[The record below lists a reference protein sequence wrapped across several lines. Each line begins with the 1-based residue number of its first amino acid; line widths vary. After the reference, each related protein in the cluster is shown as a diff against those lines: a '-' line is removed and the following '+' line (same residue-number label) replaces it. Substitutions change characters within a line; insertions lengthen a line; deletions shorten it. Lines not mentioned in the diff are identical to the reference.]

1 VLEAIWRDSTIIQG
15 IFNAAFRLAWARF
28 GGPMDDELAPF
39 SERHGYE
46 LSAVEITVREDAP
59 EALRVGLIS
68 LASRSGLSSDSIRE
82 VGCQVLL
89 TRPDPNNWSKSNVD
103 FEIAHLIDDATWYRV
118 YDIAEQ
124 LHHKLGSS
132 QFTGYVNPE
141 AQRFEQGFNQLCREH
156 GIGWKMENG
165 NILARGDEGFE
176 LAVQQAKQTMQNHG
190 NNTARE
196 ELHEALQDISR
207 RPKADVTG
215 AIQHAMAALE
225 CVARD
230 VGQTRETL
238 GRAVKSLNLPSPLDS
253 TVRQLWGFSSNQ
265 GRHVLEGNEPDFDEA
280 ELVVG
285 LAASLSV
292 YILRKGKLPRS

>member
-1 VLEAIWRDSTIIQG
+1 M
-15 IFNAAFRLAWARF
+15 N
-28 GGPMDDELAPF
+28 DELASF

-46 LSAVEITVREDAP
+46 PDAAEITVREDAP

-68 LASRSGLSSDSIRE
+68 LALRSGLSSDTIRE
-82 VGCQVLL
+82 VVCQVLL
-89 TRPDPNNWSKSNVD
+89 KRPDPNNWSKSNVD
-103 FEIAHLIDDATWYRV
+103 FEIANLIDDASWYRV
-118 YDIAEQ
+118 YDVAEQ
-124 LHHKLGSS
+124 LHRKLGPNH
-132 QFTGYVNPE
+132 FTGYESPE

-165 NILARGDEGFE
+165 GIFARGDEGFE
-176 LAVQQAKQTMQNHG
+176 LAVQQAKQTMNDHG

-230 VGQTRETL
+230 VGQTKETL
-238 GRAVKSLNLPSPLDS
+238 GRAVKSLHLPSPLDA
-253 TVRQLWGFSSNQ
+253 TVGQLWGFSSNQ
-265 GRHVLEGNEPDFDEA
+265 GRHLLEGNEPDFDEA

-285 LAASLSV
+285 LAASLSI
-292 YILRKGKLPRS
+292 YILRKGKGPNS

>member
-1 VLEAIWRDSTIIQG
+1 
-15 IFNAAFRLAWARF
+15 
-28 GGPMDDELAPF
+28 MDDELASF

-46 LSAVEITVREDAP
+46 PDAVEITVREDAP
-59 EALRVGLIS
+59 EALRVGIIS
-68 LASRSGLSSDSIRE
+68 LASRSGLSSKAIRDI
-82 VGCQVLL
+82 VCQVLL
-89 TRPDPNNWSKSNVD
+89 TRPDPNNWSPSNVD
-103 FEIAHLIDDATWYRV
+103 FEVATLIDDAGWYRI

-124 LHHKLGSS
+124 FRRKLGSIH
-132 QFTGYVNPE
+132 FTGFDSPE

-165 NILARGDEGFE
+165 VILARGDEGFE
-176 LAVQQAKQTMQNHG
+176 LAVQQAKQTMKDHG

-230 VGQTRETL
+230 VGQTKETL
-238 GRAVKSLNLPSPLDS
+238 GRAVKSLHIPSPLDA
-253 TVRQLWGFSSNQ
+253 TVGQLWGFSSNQ
-265 GRHVLEGNEPDFDEA
+265 GRHLLEGNEPDFDEA

-292 YILRKGKLPRS
+292 YILRKGKGPNS